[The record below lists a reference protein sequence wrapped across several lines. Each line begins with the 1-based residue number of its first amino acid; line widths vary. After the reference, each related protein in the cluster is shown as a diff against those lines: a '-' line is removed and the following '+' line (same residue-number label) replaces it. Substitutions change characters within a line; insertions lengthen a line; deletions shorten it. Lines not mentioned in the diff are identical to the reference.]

1 MNFCSQLHDAHD
13 TASEWV
19 LHKIERFMGAV
30 GKASVRRPMATM
42 SVSLLLAVFL
52 SAGFAF
58 LESETDAENLFAP
71 EATRAFEENDLW
83 EDTFGSRQ
91 RNAHRCDTYVYSP
104 SQNVFTEDMMTRY
117 ETFYNAV
124 LDMQTEYEGKT
135 YQFAVNMCYNDTATT
150 ACEVSGA
157 FSSIGLDSQNW
168 PGQIPDQYLQSDPQ
182 TYSVYPT
189 LTSFSRPQHDANGYL
204 TEASAV
210 KLTLQTV
217 TFPDTDPN
225 YDTQE
230 SASEEY
236 WNDFLDL
243 CDDMKDQME
252 TGDIKFTYY
261 TDTSIDNENSKAIG
275 GDIMLFVIAI
285 NIICALAIVFNY
297 RKKWV
302 ENKMWVAA
310 PGLFSTMLAIPCAF
324 GTLGWVGIATNPV
337 VAVSPFLLLGIGVDD
352 MFVLVRAFDLTSK
365 DASVETRI
373 VNTMKGAG
381 VGIFFTSVTD
391 FVAFMIG
398 YASPYPA
405 IQAFCIFCGFGVL
418 YDFIFQ
424 CTIFMSF
431 MVFQA
436 ERERDGKFT
445 SFPWCC
451 CRCKPDDDNHNA
463 AEVDDSSSTP
473 KEQRIERMKSFQ
485 LSGDINS
492 HFDPEEKNNMFTKY
506 VETLLLPHVSALV
519 AIIFCVW
526 IGLAAYGVSI
536 VPVGQRVQD
545 LAPEGSYLIDYLD
558 ANEEYFDEIGAFI
571 NVVLPDNLNYWD
583 PDVQTKIATMMTT
596 LQSDECGTEGS
607 GLSWLADFTVYAT
620 ANTIDITTEATF
632 TNALIAYTNDVSTG
646 GRYKNDI
653 LFDGVEQDSI
663 FATRYQFNLR
673 SPKSDE
679 IVMEAV
685 AFCLQPV
692 RDILKDAQL
701 GDPFMYEG
709 SAIYAE
715 SVLIILKETLLTL
728 SFAAISAWAICLIL
742 IPSLKLSAIVM
753 CMVVSILLGVMG
765 YLSFWGY
772 RIDTVISV
780 NLVMTIGFAVDNA
793 AHIAHGYYH
802 SVATTRPKKVADALN
817 MVGIPILMGD
827 LTTVLALFPLLFSS
841 SFIFK
846 SFFACIF
853 LVMTFGAASAILFMP
868 VLLAYIGPLPD
879 HGGGGGEALD
889 NMKTNSEKQLEMAG
903 DDSIL

>member
-1 MNFCSQLHDAHD
+1 
-13 TASEWV
+13 
-19 LHKIERFMGAV
+19 
-30 GKASVRRPMATM
+30 
-42 SVSLLLAVFL
+42 
-52 SAGFAF
+52 
-58 LESETDAENLFAP
+58 
-71 EATRAFEENDLW
+71 
-83 EDTFGSRQ
+83 
-91 RNAHRCDTYVYSP
+91 
-104 SQNVFTEDMMTRY
+104 
-117 ETFYNAV
+117 
-124 LDMQTEYEGKT
+124 
-135 YQFAVNMCYNDTATT
+135 
-150 ACEVSGA
+150 
-157 FSSIGLDSQNW
+157 
-168 PGQIPDQYLQSDPQ
+168 
-182 TYSVYPT
+182 
-189 LTSFSRPQHDANGYL
+189 
-204 TEASAV
+204 
-210 KLTLQTV
+210 
-217 TFPDTDPN
+217 
-225 YDTQE
+225 
-230 SASEEY
+230 
-236 WNDFLDL
+236 
-243 CDDMKDQME
+243 
-252 TGDIKFTYY
+252 
-261 TDTSIDNENSKAIG
+261 
-275 GDIMLFVIAI
+275 
-285 NIICALAIVFNY
+285 
-297 RKKWV
+297 
-302 ENKMWVAA
+302 
-310 PGLFSTMLAIPCAF
+310 
-324 GTLGWVGIATNPV
+324 
-337 VAVSPFLLLGIGVDD
+337 
-352 MFVLVRAFDLTSK
+352 
-365 DASVETRI
+365 
-373 VNTMKGAG
+373 
-381 VGIFFTSVTD
+381 
-391 FVAFMIG
+391 
-398 YASPYPA
+398 
-405 IQAFCIFCGFGVL
+405 
-418 YDFIFQ
+418 
-424 CTIFMSF
+424 
-431 MVFQA
+431 
-436 ERERDGKFT
+436 
-445 SFPWCC
+445 
-451 CRCKPDDDNHNA
+451 
-463 AEVDDSSSTP
+463 
-473 KEQRIERMKSFQ
+473 
-485 LSGDINS
+485 
-492 HFDPEEKNNMFTKY
+492 
-506 VETLLLPHVSALV
+506 V

-583 PDVQTKIATMMTT
+583 PDVQTKIDTMMTT
-596 LQSDECGTEGS
+596 LQSDECGTGGT
-607 GLSWLADFTVYAT
+607 GLSWLADFTAYAT

-673 SPKSDE
+673 APKSDE

-685 AFCLQPV
+685 ADCLQPV

-802 SVATTRPKKVADALN
+802 SVATTRPGKVADSLN

-853 LVMTFGAASAILFMP
+853 LVMTFGAASAILFLP

-889 NMKTNSEKQLEMAG
+889 NTKTNSEKQLEMAG